1 MDISGKSLV
10 AGVWLGNEAEG
21 QFQAYNPIAGE
32 NLAQQYLNASSNDID
47 QAAVQAAAAFPSY
60 NALSADKRA
69 QFLETIGEE
78 ILQLG
83 DQLLDITALET
94 GLPMMRLQGERMRT
108 VNQLRM
114 FAQFIR
120 EQASNEIVDEADP
133 SREPIAKPET
143 RLRHIALGPVAV
155 FGASNFPYAFSTAGG
170 DTASALSAGCPV
182 VVKGHPA
189 HPGTSEL
196 VAHAISKAIS
206 KCQLHSGVFSLV
218 QSSKPEAS
226 VQLVQHP
233 AIQAVGFTGSIKVGQ
248 LLQKACWERQQ
259 NIPFYGELGAVNPQ
273 LVMPAMAA
281 DKAQEIGQ
289 GLVDSL
295 VMGNGQFC
303 TNPGLWLVPDS
314 ATEFCTAASNAISKA
329 STTAL
334 LTQGISANYSA
345 MTIKLAQADGVE
357 LLASNEVE
365 QPHFSN
371 AKLFKTSASNF
382 LSNQQL
388 HEEVF
393 GPAALIVTYQ
403 DNEELNN
410 IIAALEGQLT
420 ASIHGLEQDLAQAQ
434 DVSRS
439 LAHKVGRLIYNQMP
453 TGVEV
458 CYSMNHGGPFPSS
471 TDVRSTSVG
480 AEAYHRFVRPICYQN
495 APSHLLA

>member
-1 MDISGKSLV
+1 MSITGKSLV

-21 QFQAYNPIAGE
+21 QFQAYNPLAGE
-32 NLAQQYLNASSNDID
+32 NISQSYFNASSADID
-47 QAAVQAAAAFPSY
+47 QAALQAAAAFPSY
-60 NALSADKRA
+60 SSLSNETRAD
-69 QFLETIGEE
+69 FIETIAEE
-78 ILQLG
+78 ILELG
-83 DQLLDITALET
+83 DELLDTTAAET

-120 EQASNEIVDEADP
+120 ERSGSEIVDQADP
-133 SREPIAKPET
+133 NREPLPKPET

-170 DTASALSAGCPV
+170 DTASALAAGCPV

-196 VAHAISKAIS
+196 VAQAIEKAIN

-273 LVMPAMAA
+273 VVMPAMAS
-281 DKAQEIGQ
+281 DNAQTIAQ

-303 TNPGLWLVPDS
+303 TNPGLWLVPES
-314 ATEFCTAASNAISKA
+314 AKEFRSIASEAISKA

-334 LTQGISANYSA
+334 LTQGISAAYSA
-345 MTIKLAQADGVE
+345 STIKLAQTENVE
-357 LLASNEVE
+357 LLASNTPE
-365 QPHFSN
+365 QPHFSA
-371 AKLFKTSASNF
+371 AKLFSTSGSAF
-382 LSNQQL
+382 LANQEL

-393 GPAALIVTYQ
+393 GPAALMVSYR
-403 DNEELNN
+403 DEEELKA
-410 IIAALEGQLT
+410 IISSLEGQLT
-420 ASIHGLEQDLAQAQ
+420 ASIHGLEEDLASAQ
-434 DVSRS
+434 ELSQQI
-439 LAHKVGRLIYNQMP
+439 AHKVGRLIFNQMP

-480 AEAYHRFVRPICYQN
+480 TEAYHRFVRPICYQN
-495 APSHLLA
+495 APAHLLS